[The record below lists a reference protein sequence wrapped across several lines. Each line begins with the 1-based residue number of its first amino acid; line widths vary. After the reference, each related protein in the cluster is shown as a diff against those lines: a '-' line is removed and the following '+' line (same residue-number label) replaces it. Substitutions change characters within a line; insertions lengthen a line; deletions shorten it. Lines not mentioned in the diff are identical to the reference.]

1 MNRIVKYIIID
12 ILRSRIVLFYAILL
26 SVLSWSVFLL
36 EDNAQKGVLT
46 LLNLLLLNV
55 PLFAIIFST
64 IYIYNSFEFIEL
76 LISQPIK
83 RVKVWFSLF
92 FGLNI
97 SLLIALLISVGIPL
111 FIFSFNVAG
120 ISILI
125 SAVFI
130 SLIFSSLAFLCS
142 IISRD
147 KTKGIGLAILIWLFI
162 SFLFDGIIMF
172 MMFQFGDYPI
182 EKLIIVL
189 TAMNPIDLARISVLL
204 QLDMTAML
212 GYTGALFRETFHTAI
227 GVMLSMFCLL
237 IWIVVPYMI
246 SVIKFKNKDH

>member
-12 ILRSRIVLFYAILL
+12 ILRSRIVLFYTILL

-83 RVKVWFSLF
+83 RVKVWLSLF
-92 FGLNI
+92 YGLNI

-111 FIFSFNVAG
+111 MIFSFNTAG

-125 SAVFI
+125 SAVLI

-147 KTKGIGLAILIWLFI
+147 KTKGIGLAILLWLFI

-172 MMFQFGDYPI
+172 LMFQFGDYPI

-212 GYTGALFRETFHTAI
+212 GYTGALFRETFHTTI
-227 GVMLSMFCLL
+227 GVILSILSLL
-237 IWIVVPYMI
+237 IWVILPFMI

>member
-12 ILRSRIVLFYAILL
+12 ILRSKIVLFYTILL

-55 PLFAIIFST
+55 PLFSIIFST

-83 RVKVWFSLF
+83 RVKVWVSLF
-92 FGLNI
+92 YGLNI

-111 FIFSFNVAG
+111 LIFSFNTAG
-120 ISILI
+120 LSIMI
-125 SAVFI
+125 SAVLI

-147 KTKGIGLAILIWLFI
+147 KTKGIGLAILLWLFI

-172 MMFQFGDYPI
+172 LMFQFGDYPI

-189 TAMNPIDLARISVLL
+189 TALNPIDLARISVLL

-212 GYTGALFRETFHTAI
+212 GYTGALFRETFHTSI
-227 GVMLSMFCLL
+227 GVALTILSLVL
-237 IWIVVPYMI
+237 WIIMPFMI

>member
-12 ILRSRIVLFYAILL
+12 ILRSRIVLFYTILL

-83 RVKVWFSLF
+83 RVKVWLSLF
-92 FGLNI
+92 YGLNI

-111 FIFSFNVAG
+111 MIFSFNTAG
-120 ISILI
+120 ISILL
-125 SAVFI
+125 SAVLI

-147 KTKGIGLAILIWLFI
+147 KTKGIGLAILLWLFI

-172 MMFQFGDYPI
+172 LMFQFGDYPI

-212 GYTGALFRETFHTAI
+212 GYTGALFRETFHTTI
-227 GVMLSMFCLL
+227 GVILSLLSLL
-237 IWIVVPYMI
+237 IWVILPFMI

>member
-12 ILRSRIVLFYAILL
+12 ILRSKIVLFYTILL

-55 PLFAIIFST
+55 PLFSIIFST

-83 RVKVWFSLF
+83 RVKVWVSLF
-92 FGLNI
+92 YGLNI

-111 FIFSFNVAG
+111 LIFSFNIAG
-120 ISILI
+120 LSIIISGVL
-125 SAVFI
+125 I

-147 KTKGIGLAILIWLFI
+147 KTKGIGLAILLWLFI

-172 MMFQFGDYPI
+172 LMFQFGDYPI
-182 EKLIIVL
+182 EKLIIIL
-189 TAMNPIDLARISVLL
+189 TALNPIDLARISVLL

-212 GYTGALFRETFHTAI
+212 GYTGALFRETFHTSI
-227 GVMLSMFCLL
+227 GVALTILSMVL
-237 IWIVVPYMI
+237 WIIAPFMI

>member
-12 ILRSRIVLFYAILL
+12 ILRSRIVLFYTILL

-83 RVKVWFSLF
+83 RVKVWLSLF
-92 FGLNI
+92 YGLNI

-111 FIFSFNVAG
+111 MIFSFNSAG
-120 ISILI
+120 ISILL
-125 SAVFI
+125 SAVLI

-147 KTKGIGLAILIWLFI
+147 KTKGIGLAILLWLFI

-172 MMFQFGDYPI
+172 LMFQFGDYPI

-212 GYTGALFRETFHTAI
+212 GYTGALFRETFHTTI
-227 GVMLSMFCLL
+227 GVLLSILSLF
-237 IWIVVPYMI
+237 IWVILPFMI
-246 SVIKFKNKDH
+246 SIIKFKNKDH

>member
-12 ILRSRIVLFYAILL
+12 ILRSRIVLFYTILL

-83 RVKVWFSLF
+83 RVKVWLSLF
-92 FGLNI
+92 YGLNI

-111 FIFSFNVAG
+111 LIFSFNAAG

-125 SAVFI
+125 SSILI

-147 KTKGIGLAILIWLFI
+147 KTKGIGLAILLWLFI

-182 EKLIIVL
+182 EKLIIIL

-212 GYTGALFRETFHTAI
+212 GYTGALFRETFHTTI
-227 GVMLSMFCLL
+227 GVMLSMLCLL

>member
-12 ILRSRIVLFYAILL
+12 ILRSKIVLFYTILL

-55 PLFAIIFST
+55 PLFSIIFST

-83 RVKVWFSLF
+83 RIKVWTSLF
-92 FGLNI
+92 YGLNI
-97 SLLIALLISVGIPL
+97 SLLIALLISIGIPL
-111 FIFSFNVAG
+111 SIFSFDIAG
-120 ISILI
+120 LSIIISSVL
-125 SAVFI
+125 I

-147 KTKGIGLAILIWLFI
+147 KSKGIGLAILLWLFI

-172 MMFQFGDYPI
+172 LMFQFGDYPI

-189 TAMNPIDLARISVLL
+189 TALNPIDLARISVLL

-212 GYTGALFRETFHTAI
+212 GYTGALFRETFHTSI
-227 GVMLSMFCLL
+227 GIVLTILSL
-237 IWIVVPYMI
+237 IVWIIMPFMI